1 MEGKCFIFLLEI
13 GKSMKVVR
21 FKGYRVINI
30 YLLRFSAK
38 ISEIRWICKNIISI
52 FNAPLDCPLKS
63 DEKDK

>member
-1 MEGKCFIFLLEI
+1 MKGNCFTLVLEI

-38 ISEIRWICKNIISI
+38 MSKLR
-52 FNAPLDCPLKS
+52 
-63 DEKDK
+63 